1 MSGLIEKDLR
11 LTLTRKQTL
20 LIFLI
25 MAFFMG
31 ASIDGAF
38 IVSYLTMLGT
48 IIAIGTITYDE
59 YDNGYAF
66 LMTLPFDRKTYV
78 KEKYLFSLLMA
89 TASWIFGM
97 IVYVI
102 FSIIRH
108 DPMFMDNT
116 LELLVMLTGMIPV
129 VYLCST
135 FMIPL
140 QLKYGSERSR
150 TVLFI
155 IYGIIAV
162 IAIGARSLL
171 NGVDNPFA
179 GLDLALNSIPPYVIL
194 ITLFVICAILTY
206 VSYLISVR
214 IMEKKEF

>member
-78 KEKYLFSLLMA
+78 KDKYLISLLMEN
-89 TASWIFGM
+89 
-97 IVYVI
+97 
-102 FSIIRH
+102 
-108 DPMFMDNT
+108 D
-116 LELLVMLTGMIPV
+116 
-129 VYLCST
+129 
-135 FMIPL
+135 
-140 QLKYGSERSR
+140 
-150 TVLFI
+150 
-155 IYGIIAV
+155 
-162 IAIGARSLL
+162 
-171 NGVDNPFA
+171 
-179 GLDLALNSIPPYVIL
+179 
-194 ITLFVICAILTY
+194 
-206 VSYLISVR
+206 
-214 IMEKKEF
+214 

>member
-116 LELLVMLTGMIPV
+116 PELLVMLTGMIPV

-162 IAIGARSLL
+162 IAVGARSLL

-194 ITLFVICAILTY
+194 IALFVICAILTY

>member
-108 DPMFMDNT
+108 DPMFMDNI

-129 VYLCST
+129 VYLCSA

-171 NGVDNPFA
+171 NDVDNPFA

-194 ITLFVICAILTY
+194 ITLFIICAILTY